1 MSMTKIRIPVGEE
14 NFEFL
19 RKKKSYYVDKTRFI
33 AELLDEDFKVNL
45 ITRPRRFGKTLNMTM
60 LEAFFDIRKD
70 SKGIFADLE
79 IMKHEEL
86 CAEWMNQ
93 WPVLFLSFKDV
104 ANDNFE
110 DSYEQMALNLADL
123 CVEHAYLLD
132 GDKVDKD
139 DKDRFSRLKAGRA
152 TEVELRNSLF
162 IITRM
167 MYAYYGKPA
176 ILLIDEY
183 DVPLSKASEYGY
195 YLKMLNMIRS
205 IMSTSFKTNRFLQF
219 AVITGCLRIA
229 KESIF
234 TGVNNFKNNSIA
246 GSHYLDSFGFTEE
259 EVEQILIA
267 AGLIDRLS
275 SVKQWYDGY
284 HFGKYDIYCPWDVLN
299 YVADVLHEPDKAFG
313 NYWKDTS
320 HNSIIKQFVGR
331 DGMDVND
338 KFEMLLSGRSIRE
351 RITEDSTYY
360 FENAAEND
368 FWSILYFTGYLTID
382 RVSTAEAVSD
392 DGRVYLKIPNEEIRT
407 IFGDSIVE
415 WFRETIGIKTAER
428 NEMFAAWWNGDEKK
442 VTDAVSVILSDT
454 ISYYDYNENYY
465 HAFIAGLFSGAG
477 YLLSS
482 NDENGIGRSD
492 VIVKDRKTR
501 KVIIIEIKR
510 SDMENQMENDCRKAL
525 QQIDLKK
532 YASRY
537 LNGYKTVQCYG
548 AAFFQK
554 KCLIRKVTVPG
565 QGKGSVFEIE

>member
-70 SKGIFADLE
+70 SKGIFTDLE

-195 YLKMLNMIRS
+195 YSKMLNMIRS

-259 EVEQILIA
+259 EVEQMLRA

-392 DGRVYLKIPNEEIRT
+392 DGRVCLKIPNEEIRT

>member
-123 CVEHAYLLD
+123 CVEHAYLLE

-195 YLKMLNMIRS
+195 YSKMLNMIRS

-259 EVEQILIA
+259 EVEQMLRA

>member
-70 SKGIFADLE
+70 SKGIFTDLE

-195 YLKMLNMIRS
+195 YPKMLNMIRS

-259 EVEQILIA
+259 EVEQMLRA

-338 KFEMLLSGRSIRE
+338 K
-351 RITEDSTYY
+351 
-360 FENAAEND
+360 
-368 FWSILYFTGYLTID
+368 
-382 RVSTAEAVSD
+382 
-392 DGRVYLKIPNEEIRT
+392 
-407 IFGDSIVE
+407 
-415 WFRETIGIKTAER
+415 
-428 NEMFAAWWNGDEKK
+428 
-442 VTDAVSVILSDT
+442 
-454 ISYYDYNENYY
+454 
-465 HAFIAGLFSGAG
+465 
-477 YLLSS
+477 
-482 NDENGIGRSD
+482 
-492 VIVKDRKTR
+492 
-501 KVIIIEIKR
+501 
-510 SDMENQMENDCRKAL
+510 
-525 QQIDLKK
+525 
-532 YASRY
+532 
-537 LNGYKTVQCYG
+537 
-548 AAFFQK
+548 
-554 KCLIRKVTVPG
+554 
-565 QGKGSVFEIE
+565 VF

>member
-1 MSMTKIRIPVGEE
+1 MTKIRIPVGEE

-70 SKGIFADLE
+70 SKGIFTDLE

-195 YLKMLNMIRS
+195 YSKMLNMIRS

-259 EVEQILIA
+259 EVEQMLRA

-392 DGRVYLKIPNEEIRT
+392 DGRVCLKIPNEEIRT